1 MIGQLRRLTSSLTPL
16 LQGRRS
22 VFLAACWLIAALYCA
37 ALCWNDDRFAGAP
50 DGPVFG
56 TADLTVGR
64 NETGRFSLR
73 RLDAQAGYQ
82 PAFYLAWENLQ
93 GANGQLGLFKTALH
107 KTIIIEGLEAKFYHY
122 PGNETDGNS
131 GTAGLQDR
139 PARGRSS
146 FLSPAA
152 YGASRLLESD
162 SRGDG
167 AKVAYPTSPT
177 QMLHVLEYELR
188 GGLEGIEVENSLLID
203 VSNATKVVIRNL
215 DYGFFE
221 GKTLVLGVT
230 CSRATVSQ
238 SGSEMVLQ
246 GRVAIAAGNNSR
258 LVSNRVRWDLKRNIF
273 TVPGSFL
280 INRNGTLV
288 RGRGIR
294 CDHRLCT
301 PVANTAS
308 DGKGERKWVKGL
320 SF

>member
-1 MIGQLRRLTSSLTPL
+1 
-16 LQGRRS
+16 
-22 VFLAACWLIAALYCA
+22 VACWLTAAVYCV
-37 ALCWNDDRFAGAP
+37 ALCWKDDRFAGAP
-50 DGPVFG
+50 DGTRFD
-56 TADLTVGR
+56 TSDLTLGR

-73 RLDAQAGYQ
+73 RLDAKAGYQ

-122 PGNETDGNS
+122 PDDEADDRTGD
-131 GTAGLQDR
+131 AGR
-139 PARGRSS
+139 RGGPAQGGSS

-152 YGASRLLESD
+152 YGASRSPESD
-162 SRGDG
+162 AHGDG
-167 AKVAYPTSPT
+167 EKGAYPTSPV

-203 VSNATKVVIRNL
+203 VSNATKVVIRDL

-221 GKTLVLGVT
+221 GQTLALGVT
-230 CSRATVSQ
+230 CSRATVSK
-238 SGSEMVLQ
+238 SGSELALQ
-246 GRVAIAAGNNSR
+246 GRVAIRAAGNSK
-258 LVSNRVRWDLKRNIF
+258 LVSSRVSWDLKRNIF

-301 PVANTAS
+301 LGANTAS